1 MIKLG
6 GQPCGS
12 RNPGYVRRT
21 KAFLNL
27 SVSCRAASLGQE
39 PTGTLTCVGTGA
51 NKTWESLLAHGRGL
65 AQGGPEQR
73 QSQNQRQPFPPLPK
87 LAVCEGQSPLLAALI
102 NAIVWYDASKRYEA

>member
-1 MIKLG
+1 MFKLG

-12 RNPGYVRRT
+12 PDPWYLGKT

-65 AQGGPEQR
+65 AQGGPEQKTKPKIKD
-73 QSQNQRQPFPPLPK
+73 NPFPLCPS
-87 LAVCEGQSPLLAALI
+87 SPFVKA
-102 NAIVWYDASKRYEA
+102 NRRY

>member
-12 RNPGYVRRT
+12 PDPWYLGKT
-21 KAFLNL
+21 KA

-51 NKTWESLLAHGRGL
+51 NKRLGGRVSARARSGPRRTGAKTKAESKTTLSPF
-65 AQGGPEQR
+65 AQAR
-73 QSQNQRQPFPPLPK
+73 RL
-87 LAVCEGQSPLLAALI
+87 
-102 NAIVWYDASKRYEA
+102 